1 MKQLKET
8 TTSASHGRIQLYYI
22 GCFIVL
28 LWLLETFFFPL
39 CEYAY
44 IFTEFFLLW
53 IKHAES
59 QLPHLRITLH
69 RATRPTELT
78 RLLWCSAL
86 NQSMNNWYESN
97 QQQQQQHL
105 EMFEK
110 VFFFFYFY
118 YYYHPAFDCLL
129 FRVKGH
135 RRKIKISNKNQIGTK
150 ASNEIWQPL
159 PACSPP
165 W

>member
-1 MKQLKET
+1 MAESNFIISVALL
-8 TTSASHGRIQLYYI
+8 SYYDYWK
-22 GCFIVL
+22 L
-28 LWLLETFFFPL
+28 FFFPL

-110 VFFFFYFY
+110 VFFFFIFIIIITRPSTASSSGSKVTDGKSRYQI
-118 YYYHPAFDCLL
+118 
-129 FRVKGH
+129 
-135 RRKIKISNKNQIGTK
+135 KIKSEQKLQMK
-150 ASNEIWQPL
+150 SDSP
-159 PACSPP
+159 SPP
-165 W
+165 APRLGN